1 MFNDQVID
9 KMSESGMAFGFELDL
24 LYKSCSRFLL

>member
-9 KMSESGMAFGFELDL
+9 KMSESGMTFDFELDL
-24 LYKSCSRFLL
+24 PYESCSRFLL